1 MEANSVAA
9 AASPPAPPRAPLGEL
24 DMNEFPQP
32 GATTIA
38 AGVSNHHHHSCLW
51 TIHSLKIPGSKDAID
66 LMKHK
71 DYDLVLPP
79 KLYPPS
85 WDERKSIVKAIT
97 EAAMHQGKTSLT
109 QLTADRKKGRIVL
122 GCNKGRKYYENTFYL
137 NAKKSNTTTT
147 STSAFSSADNLIA
160 DLNASSCMPQY
171 KEGVRQDRIVNKNA
185 AIRGGGNHHQQKTIS
200 TTSGNNNGK
209 KLARRSSTKKPTI
222 CDNLCKFK
230 FKLKLEE
237 GEHWIVKAMSQA

>member
-97 EAAMHQGKTSLT
+97 EAAMHQGKPLLHSLPLIERREELFWGATRDASTMKILFISMLRRATPQPPPPVLSPLQTTLLLIST
-109 QLTADRKKGRIVL
+109 QVVVCHSIKKVLGKIVL
-122 GCNKGRKYYENTFYL
+122 SIKMQLLEEEE
-137 NAKKSNTTTT
+137 TTT
-147 STSAFSSADNLIA
+147 SRK
-160 DLNASSCMPQY
+160 QY
-171 KEGVRQDRIVNKNA
+171 PPPAATTMERSLQGDPPLKN
-185 AIRGGGNHHQQKTIS
+185 QQFV
-200 TTSGNNNGK
+200 
-209 KLARRSSTKKPTI
+209 TI
-222 CDNLCKFK
+222 CANSSL
-230 FKLKLEE
+230 
-237 GEHWIVKAMSQA
+237 S